1 MGSSVT
7 SSWATSWSTA
17 WGISWGTTSSGLETA
32 WVIYQVMDLSNT
44 IIVAVGLF
52 LSIGAGIWGQALW
65 LSKQFSMVREL
76 VHIEVD
82 KLERG
87 ISQKMEYHERHDDDR
102 FGRIRDDLWEIRV
115 SNAAKQGGNGQFKKI
130 CRDTPRRK

>member
-1 MGSSVT
+1 
-7 SSWATSWSTA
+7 
-17 WGISWGTTSSGLETA
+17 
-32 WVIYQVMDLSNT
+32 
-44 IIVAVGLF
+44 
-52 LSIGAGIWGQALW
+52 
-65 LSKQFSMVREL
+65 MVREL